1 MIIRCHV
8 CNADPAGRWR
18 SPPMCIF
25 IDHVNGERVYS
36 CRDHLSARKEEEIR
50 VRERERGFEKGAL
63 R

>member
-1 MIIRCHV
+1 VIIKCHV

-25 IDHVNGERVYS
+25 IDHVKGERVYA
-36 CRDHLSARKEEEIR
+36 CRDHLTPRKEEVM
-50 VRERERGFEKGAL
+50 VRERSLSFAKGAL